1 MRRKRKLVE
10 MADLKSLFLR
20 GDQCANSVSRECER
34 DTRRGESEAR
44 CESSYLREQEREA
57 RERAK
62 IIGKMLSHSRAEQ
75 VATTPG
81 SRWYSENVATITR
94 AG

>member
-1 MRRKRKLVE
+1 MKRRKRKPAE

-34 DTRRGESEAR
+34 DTESEAR
-44 CESSYLREQEREA
+44 CESSYLREQERET

-75 VATTPG
+75 VATTPS
-81 SRWYSENVATITR
+81 SRWRSENVATITR